1 VSEEFLTTHCCIAGG
16 GPAGIMAGY
25 LLARAGVDVIVLEK
39 HADFF
44 RDFRGDTIHPS
55 TLRIVDELGLLDDFL
70 KVPHNEIR
78 ELSAR
83 FGDTVL
89 KLADFRHVPGRCKF
103 LALMPQWDFLN
114 FMAEHARP
122 LATFRLIMNAEATDL
137 IRGNG
142 RIVGVTAQTPQSTL
156 TITADLVIAADGR
169 SSTLRERAGL
179 EVLNIGAPI
188 DVLWMR
194 ISRKVSDPPQSFGN
208 LAPGGFLVTIDR
220 GDYYQCAFVIHK
232 GGYDEV
238 RARGLEQLREKI
250 VSLAPFLGD
259 RIGEL
264 QSWDQISMLSVSVD
278 RLKRWYAPGLLCIGD
293 AAHAMS
299 PVGGIGINLAIQ
311 DAVAT
316 ANALAEP
323 LRRGP
328 VEPELLESV
337 ERRREFPTKLTQW
350 LQVTI
355 QNRVLAPV
363 LAGRM
368 GSAPP
373 LIVRI
378 IGAVPLLRQ
387 IPAYVVGIG
396 FRPEHVR
403 SSNREL
409 TS

>member
-208 LAPGGFLVTIDR
+208 IAPGGFLVTIDR

-378 IGAVPLLRQ
+378 IGTVPLLRQ

>member
-1 VSEEFLTTHCCIAGG
+1 MSEESLKTDCCIAGG

-25 LLARAGVDVIVLEK
+25 LLARAGVDVVVLEK

-55 TLRIVDELGLLDDFL
+55 TLRVVDELGLLDEFL

-83 FGDTVL
+83 FGDTAL

-103 LALMPQWDFLN
+103 MMLMPQWDFLN
-114 FMAEHARP
+114 FMAEHGRALP
-122 LATFRLIMNAEATDL
+122 TFHLMMNAEATDL

-142 RIVGVTAQTPQSTL
+142 RIVGVTAQTPQGPL
-156 TITADLVIAADGR
+156 NINADLVIAADGR
-169 SSTLRERAGL
+169 SSKLRELAGL
-179 EVLNIGAPI
+179 EVLDIGAPI

-194 ISRKVSDPPQSFGN
+194 ISRKTSDPPQTFGN
-208 LAPGGFLVTIDR
+208 IAPGGFLVTIDR

-238 RARGLEQLREKI
+238 RARGLEQLRAQL
-250 VSLAPFLGD
+250 VRLAPFLED
-259 RIGEL
+259 RVGEL
-264 QSWDQISMLSVSVD
+264 QSWDQIKMLSVTVD
-278 RLKRWYAPGLLCIGD
+278 RLKRWFAPGFLCIGD
-293 AAHAMS
+293 SAHAMS

-311 DAVAT
+311 DAVAA
-316 ANALAEP
+316 ANALSDP

-328 VEPELLESV
+328 VGPELLESV
-337 ERRREFPTKLTQW
+337 QRRRELPTKLTQK
-350 LQVTI
+350 LQVAV
-355 QNRVLAPV
+355 QDRVLAPV
-363 LAGRM
+363 LEGRL
-368 GSAPP
+368 GAKPP

-378 IGAVPLLRQ
+378 VGAVPLLRR
-387 IPAYVVGIG
+387 IPAYVIGIG

-403 SSNREL
+403 SSNREAKA
-409 TS
+409 

>member
-1 VSEEFLTTHCCIAGG
+1 MSEEFLTTHCCIAGG

-114 FMAEHARP
+114 FIAEHARP

-208 LAPGGFLVTIDR
+208 IAPGGFLVTIDR